1 LSWKTLRA
9 PRFLGGVGL
18 GAALAIAA
26 IVATNATGGGRS
38 LVTAGINGLDYAPPD
53 MVLYNGKIAT
63 QDAKRHVVQAIA
75 IRDGEVLATGTN
87 DQMKALA
94 GKHTRSIDLGG
105 RTVLPGLLDG
115 HLHGLR
121 NGYACFTQSPRIDNV
136 YDRTDALKQFAFKAK
151 YVKPGSWVWITS
163 GWNINQFGQ
172 RGMFTQAE
180 LDAAFPG
187 NPVDIRAAGFT
198 GSAANSMTL
207 KVLGLTTNSPGVA
220 LSSTGVLSLTGA
232 AQQAADSNIIAQNN
246 AQSIGTQEQCLAD
259 FVREANANGLTG
271 WYDSAGNASPF
282 DPNGGCTESL
292 QGSHDHQAV
301 LDLWLHHDLN
311 ARVDFEVMNSYSGYQ
326 QLIKDQRHETSFLG
340 DDMLR
345 EAGIGEEVECPGNTP
360 LVGSS
365 PGDTKTPGVADLAT
379 DYSSLVTFLA
389 SNHMGFQHHASSKAA
404 QDSELSFWAQANRI
418 YPIKDLRWTIAHPGD
433 DGVSPTPDTLAVA
446 KSLGI
451 GMVPGDAGMLGTGT
465 ARALIGNIQRAGVH
479 LCLGTD
485 AMNVAPYPPFGDL
498 AYAITGETQD
508 PNSVGI
514 AVDQRLTRQE
524 ALDDKTLQCAWQFM
538 QDGRLGQLTPGAHAD
553 LIVLDQDYFTVP
565 NHSIRDIRSLL
576 TLVNGKVVWGSPKG
590 PWASMDPCYSAMG
603 GQKWVDE
610 SKDTGAMDMHSC
622 KATPTPSG

>member
-1 LSWKTLRA
+1 M
-9 PRFLGGVGL
+9 
-18 GAALAIAA
+18 
-26 IVATNATGGGRS
+26 
-38 LVTAGINGLDYAPPD
+38 GLDHE
-53 MVLYNGKIAT
+53 
-63 QDAKRHVVQAIA
+63 R
-75 IRDGEVLATGTN
+75 LA
-87 DQMKALA
+87 
-94 GKHTRSIDLGG
+94 
-105 RTVLPGLLDG
+105 
-115 HLHGLR
+115 
-121 NGYACFTQSPRIDNV
+121 
-136 YDRTDALKQFAFKAK
+136 
-151 YVKPGSWVWITS
+151 
-163 GWNINQFGQ
+163 INQFGQ
-172 RGMFTQAE
+172 RGAFTQAE
-180 LDAAFPG
+180 LDKVFPA

-198 GSAANSMTL
+198 GSMANSTTL
-207 KVLGLTTNSPGVA
+207 KVLGLTTTSPGVA
-220 LSSTGVLSLTGA
+220 LSTAGVLSLTGA
-232 AQQAADSNIIAQNN
+232 AQQAADANIIAQNN
-246 AQSIGTQEQCLAD
+246 AQTIGTQEQCLAD

-271 WYDSAGNASPF
+271 WYDSAGNAAPF

-292 QGSHDHQAV
+292 QGLHDHQAV

-311 ARVDFEVMNSYSGYQ
+311 ARIDFEVMNSYSGYN
-326 QLIKDQRHETSFLG
+326 QLIKDQRHESSFLG

-345 EAGIGEEVECPGNTP
+345 EAGIGEEVECPGNTA
-360 LVGSS
+360 LVGPSV
-365 PGDTKTPGVADLAT
+365 GDSRTPGVPDLAT
-379 DYSSLVTFLA
+379 DYLNFVTFLA
-389 SNHMGFQHHASSKAA
+389 QNHMGFQHHASSKAA
-404 QDSELSFWAQANRI
+404 QDSELSFWQKANAI

-433 DGVSPTPDTLAVA
+433 DGVSPTPDTLSVA

-465 ARALIGNIQRAGVH
+465 ARALIGNIQRSGVH

-514 AVDQRLTRQE
+514 AVDQRLTRQQ

-590 PWASMDPCYSAMG
+590 PWASLDPCYTAMG

-610 SKDTGAMDMHSC
+610 SKNTVAMDMHSC
-622 KATPTPSG
+622 AATPTPSG

>member
-1 LSWKTLRA
+1 MSWKTLRA
-9 PRFLGGVGL
+9 PRFLGGVGI
-18 GAALAIAA
+18 GATLAIAA
-26 IVATNATGGGRS
+26 VVATNATGGGRS

-63 QDAKRHVVQAIA
+63 QNSKRQVVQAIA
-75 IRDGEVLATGTN
+75 IRDGNVLATGTN

-94 GKHTRSIDLGG
+94 GKHTRSLDLGG

-136 YDRTDALKQFAFKAK
+136 YDRTDALNQLALKAK
-151 YVKPGSWVWITS
+151 YVKPGAWVWITS

-180 LDAAFPG
+180 LDQAFPN

-207 KVLGLTTNSPGVA
+207 KVLGLTTTSTGVA
-220 LSSTGVLSLTGA
+220 LSTAGVLSLTGT
-232 AQQAADSNIIAQNN
+232 AQQAADGNIIAQNN

-259 FVREANANGLTG
+259 FIREANANGLTG

-301 LDLWLHHDLN
+301 LDLWLHRQLN
-311 ARVDFEVMNSYSGYQ
+311 ARVDFEIMNSYSGYP

-345 EAGIGEEVECPGNTP
+345 EAGIGEEVECPGNTALTGP
-360 LVGSS
+360 SV
-365 PGDTKTPGVADLAT
+365 GDTRTPGVPDLAA
-379 DYSSLVTFLA
+379 DYLNFVTFLA

-404 QDSELSFWAQANRI
+404 QDSELSFWQKANTI

-433 DGVSPTPDTLAVA
+433 DGVSPTPDTLSVA

-451 GMVPGDAGMLGTGT
+451 GMVPGDAGFLGTGT
-465 ARALIGNIQRAGVH
+465 ARALIGNIQRSGVRM
-479 LCLGTD
+479 CLGTD

-524 ALDDKTLQCAWQFM
+524 ALDDKTSQCAWQFM
-538 QDGRLGQLTPGAHAD
+538 QDNRLGQLTPGAHAD

-565 NHSIRDIRSLL
+565 NHSIRDLRSLL
-576 TLVNGKVVWGSPKG
+576 TLVNGTVVWGSPKG
-590 PWASMDPCYSAMG
+590 PWASLDPCYTAMG
-603 GQKWVDE
+603 GQKWVDA
-610 SKDTGAMDMHSC
+610 SKNTVAMDMHSC